1 MAHELDIT
9 NGIASF
15 ADSRNDAW
23 HQLGTQVGHTMT
35 AQEAMEAAHL
45 ANWKVRKEALV
56 VPQEPMITVDGV
68 TAVPAL
74 KVPGQYATVRTN
86 PITGQAEVLGTVG
99 ERYTVFQNEESTR
112 LLDTLIDESGAHF
125 ETAGALNGGRST
137 FVTLRL
143 PESMTFDGKD
153 GSSDKTQWY
162 IAALNSHDGS
172 SAFRFLITPIRI
184 VCMNTQT
191 AALREAKATF
201 SIRHTASG
209 TGKIAAA
216 RQALKLAHKYM
227 DEFETEAPRSTP
239 TSWRPTRPPKSPAA
253 CSRSAR
259 PNRRNQGQA
268 RRRGPPG
275 HEAVPE
281 LPDRRPGAR
290 HPMGPVQRGDRVR
303 RSRPEGGR
311 GTQQPRGRDKR
322 ALRTHQ
328 RHRSGP
334 QDRRLQDAANR
345 LDRTAAGARPTG
357 HQPHRRLKEPTMS
370 GFPINTRDYT
380 EVNAYSDIIVA
391 LRDAQRIARN
401 FKFDAMHDQIT
412 DALAHATIQRE
423 RLNSPRTYQD
433 DDMETVALEWN
444 QESTHRRIVRIPKG

>member
-56 VPQEPMITVDGV
+56 VPQEPKITVDGV

-153 GSSDKTQWY
+153 GSSDTTQWY

-227 DEFETEAPRSTP
+227 DEFETEAAALYAHELETDQATEITRRLFKVGAAETVASKAKRGEEARQVMKLYLNSP
-239 TSWRPTRPPKSPAA
+239 TVAPVRGTRWGLY
-253 CSRSAR
+253 
-259 PNRRNQGQA
+259 N
-268 RRRGPPG
+268 
-275 HEAVPE
+275 AVTE
-281 LPDRRPGAR
+281 YADHVQKVAGAR
-290 HPMGPVQRGDRVR
+290 N
-303 RSRPEGGR
+303 SREA
-311 GTQQPRGRDKR
+311 RDKR
-322 ALRTHQ
+322 AVRTLTSATVQ
-328 RHRSGP
+328 GLKI
-334 QDRRLQDAANR
+334 DAFKMLQ
-345 LDRTAAGARPTG
+345 
-357 HQPHRRLKEPTMS
+357 
-370 GFPINTRDYT
+370 
-380 EVNAYSDIIVA
+380 
-391 LRDAQRIARN
+391 
-401 FKFDAMHDQIT
+401 
-412 DALAHATIQRE
+412 
-423 RLNSPRTYQD
+423 
-433 DDMETVALEWN
+433 TV
-444 QESTHRRIVRIPKG
+444 